1 MAQALNY
8 AKQYSRALSQA
19 FPYVLNFGA
28 LYNTPNN
35 RTYRWVNAKTIEIP
49 SIKTTGRVDADRDT
63 ITTAQ
68 RNYTNSWET
77 KTLTN
82 ERKWSTLVHPMDVDQ
97 TNMVTTIANITRVMN
112 EEQKFPEMDA
122 YLVSKVY
129 NDWVALGNTADT
141 TQITEANV
149 LSVFDKLMLNMD
161 NARVPVTG
169 RILYVTHEVKSILKN
184 AEKISRYIEVEG
196 GENRINRIVSRLDEV
211 EIIGVPA
218 PLMQT
223 LYDFT
228 NGWSPAQGAL
238 QINMFLV
245 HPIAVLTPVS
255 YTFSRLDEP
264 SAGSEGKYIYYE
276 ESFEDVF
283 VLNNKAGAIQFNATS
298 ANLLSAPT
306 VRALT
311 DGTVYGVNVSDIQSG
326 VAVGQ
331 SSITG
336 TSKWLNG
343 SNAITDV
350 WGTGNFVAVTF
361 EASDWTKYT
370 SVKVGLLPT
379 AGSGMQELIGH
390 LDDLD
395 SVFKITDKGEQVLRV
410 VATNGT
416 NTIIKDYQ
424 LGELVTLGYGS

>member
-35 RTYRWVNAKTIEIP
+35 RTYKWVNAKTIEIP

-68 RNYTNSWET
+68 RNYTNAWET

-97 TNMVTTIANITRVMN
+97 TNMVTTITNITRVMN

-122 YLVSKVY
+122 YCVSKIY
-129 NDWVALGNTADT
+129 NDWTALGNTADT
-141 TQITEANV
+141 TVISEANV
-149 LSVFDKLMLNMD
+149 LSVFDKLMLKMD

-196 GENRINRIVSRLDEV
+196 GEKRINRIVSRLDEV

-218 PLMQT
+218 PLMRT

-228 NGWSPAQGAL
+228 NGWAPADNAL

-298 ANLLSAPT
+298 GTAFSAPT
-306 VRALT
+306 VTALT
-311 DGTVYGVNVSDIQSG
+311 DGTVYGVNVSDIQSN
-326 VAVGQ
+326 VSVGA

-343 SNAITDV
+343 SNSITDV

-361 EASDWTKYT
+361 TAPDWTKYT

-379 AGSGMQELIGH
+379 QGAGMQELIGH

-395 SVFKITDKGEQVLRV
+395 SVFKVTDKGEQILRV
-410 VATNGT
+410 IATNGT
-416 NTIIKDYQ
+416 DTIIKDYQ